1 MTGDPADRMEEQVPK
16 LTELRGQLV
25 AEGFTDAVLMGMG
38 GSSLAPE
45 VFRQT
50 FGAAKGALNV
60 HVLDTTD
67 PAAIAAVERSI
78 DVKKTAFL
86 VASKSG
92 TTLETLSHYR
102 YFFERAGRNGK
113 QFIAITDPGT
123 SLADEAATRGCSP
136 VMQVCRSSRA
146 ERV

>member
-1 MTGDPADRMEEQVPK
+1 MEERVS
-16 LTELRGQLV
+16 ELVSLRKELV
-25 AEGFTDAVLMGMG
+25 AEGFSDCVVMGMG

-50 FGAAKGALNV
+50 FGAPKGALNV

-67 PAAIAAVERSI
+67 PAAITALQAAI
-78 DVKKTAFL
+78 DLKRTVFI

-102 YFFERAGRNGK
+102 YFWQQSGQQGR
-113 QFIAITDPGT
+113 QFLAITDPGRA
-123 SLADEAATRGCSP
+123 LGGEASRRGVP
-136 VMQVCRSSRA
+136 RGL
-146 ERV
+146 

>member
-1 MTGDPADRMEEQVPK
+1 
-16 LTELRGQLV
+16 
-25 AEGFTDAVLMGMG
+25 
-38 GSSLAPE
+38 E

-50 FGAAKGALNV
+50 FGAAEGALNV

-67 PAAIAAVERSI
+67 PAAIAAVEHSI
-78 DVKKTAFL
+78 DVKKTAFI

-102 YFFERAGRNGK
+102 YFFERAGRNRK

-123 SLADEAATRGCSP
+123 SLADEAAARGF
-136 VMQVCRSSRA
+136 RSALLIPHAIVGTLSGHSF
-146 ERV
+146 

>member
-1 MTGDPADRMEEQVPK
+1 ERVPE
-16 LTELRGQLV
+16 LDELRAQLV

-50 FGAAKGALNV
+50 FGVAKGALNV

-67 PAAIAAVERSI
+67 PAAIAAVEQSI
-78 DVKKTAFL
+78 DLKKTAFI

-92 TTLETLSHYR
+92 TTIATLSPYR
-102 YFFERAGRNGK
+102 YFLEQAGRNGR
-113 QFIAITDPGT
+113 P
-123 SLADEAATRGCSP
+123 L
-136 VMQVCRSSRA
+136 
-146 ERV
+146 